1 MCGLDRTYLRHAREG
16 VVHVAKKTRKQIK
29 RDKIEQDLLDQLE
42 RNGTVGEY
50 YTDLVADYMSLWQ
63 TKEMLYKDIDGRGV
77 SVVYNNGGGQ
87 SGFKK
92 NDSVDQV
99 LKVNAQMLKILDA
112 LGIKPSTSS
121 VGDDDEL

>member
-1 MCGLDRTYLRHAREG
+1 MVLTEHICVMRVMGG
-16 VVHVAKKTRKQIK
+16 VHVAKKTRKQIK
-29 RDKIEQDLLDQLE
+29 KDKIEQDLLDQLE

-50 YTDLVADYMSLWQ
+50 YTDLIADYMSLWQ
-63 TKEMLYKDIDGRGV
+63 TKEMLYKDIDDRGV
-77 SVVYNNGGGQ
+77 SVIYNNGGGQ

-121 VGDDDEL
+121 VGDGDEL

>member
-1 MCGLDRTYLRHAREG
+1 M
-16 VVHVAKKTRKQIK
+16 AKKTRKQI
-29 RDKIEQDLLDQLE
+29 REDAIEQDLLDQLE

-50 YTDLVADYMSLWQ
+50 YTDLVADYMSLWR
-63 TKEMLYKDIDGRGV
+63 TKELLYKDIRDRGV
-77 SVVYNNGGGQ
+77 SVLYNNGGGQ

-112 LGIKPSTSS
+112 IGIKPSTSS